1 MRKIIFTY
9 GLISGALIT
18 TFTLISMY
26 YCYMS
31 AEMSGSMLLGFSA
44 MILAF
49 CLMFPAVKKYR
60 DQHLNGKITFAKAFF
75 ISTTIAVIASTMYV
89 VGWIIEFHTIMP
101 DFLERYITFTIRELQ
116 KSNLSPEKMAYE
128 IAQYESY
135 RHNYDTLGGMI
146 AMTYVEILP
155 VGIMMALITAFTM
168 KKK

>member
-1 MRKIIFTY
+1 
-9 GLISGALIT
+9 
-18 TFTLISMY
+18 
-26 YCYMS
+26 
-31 AEMSGSMLLGFSA
+31 
-44 MILAF
+44 
-49 CLMFPAVKKYR
+49 
-60 DQHLNGKITFAKAFF
+60 
-75 ISTTIAVIASTMYV
+75 MYV